1 MMKGVFCLL
10 ITLMLSA
17 CNTMDGL
24 NKDLKNGGDQIR
36 KDAVPVT
43 DQIRKEGVPVADQIR
58 KVFKTE

>member
-1 MMKGVFCLL
+1 MMKGVLCLL

-24 NKDLKNGGDQIR
+24 NKDLKDGGDQVRKDAGPVADQIR
-36 KDAVPVT
+36 KDGVT
-43 DQIRKEGVPVADQIR
+43 VADQIR

>member
-1 MMKGVFCLL
+1 ML

-24 NKDLKNGGDQIR
+24 NKDLKDGGDQVRKDAGPVTEQIR
-36 KDAVPVT
+36 KDGVT
-43 DQIRKEGVPVADQIR
+43 VADQIR

>member
-1 MMKGVFCLL
+1 MRVVFCLL

-24 NKDLKNGGDQIR
+24 NKDFKEGGDQVR

-43 DQIRKEGVPVADQIR
+43 DKIRKEGVIVADQIR

>member
-1 MMKGVFCLL
+1 MKGVFCLL

-24 NKDLKNGGDQIR
+24 NKDLKNGSDEVRKDAGPAAEQIR
-36 KDAVPVT
+36 KDGVT
-43 DQIRKEGVPVADQIR
+43 VADQIR